1 MAIFLPEIIEN
12 KKEDILFD
20 VKCSQALEDMII
32 KYGGNPVMWKTGHS
46 LIKQKMAELKCKFG
60 GEMSGH
66 IFFAD
71 NYFGYDDALYVAARL
86 VQLLSKTKK
95 SLSYLKSE
103 IPNYFSTPEIRL
115 EVENDKRKFEITK
128 KAINFFKDN
137 YDCITVDG
145 VRIKFGDGW
154 GLIRASNTQPVI
166 VCRFEANSV
175 ENRDKIMNLILEKLN
190 EFGDLQLNTH

>member
-46 LIKQKMAELKCKFG
+46 LIKQKMTELKCKFG

-95 SLSYLKSE
+95 SLSNLKSE
-103 IPNYFSTPEIRL
+103 IPNYFSTL
-115 EVENDKRKFEITK
+115 K
-128 KAINFFKDN
+128 
-137 YDCITVDG
+137 
-145 VRIKFGDGW
+145 
-154 GLIRASNTQPVI
+154 
-166 VCRFEANSV
+166 
-175 ENRDKIMNLILEKLN
+175 
-190 EFGDLQLNTH
+190 